1 MFQLA
6 VIEAAYPE
14 AMKEIGIAGLLMP
27 ALAAVGKMLGY
38 KADPF
43 VTDDYTSIRLPH
55 LCILTRRLWV
65 RFPRDPPAKT

>member
-1 MFQLA
+1 MGKISRFTGYPKMFQLA

-43 VTDDYTSIRLPH
+43 VTDD
-55 LCILTRRLWV
+55 
-65 RFPRDPPAKT
+65 